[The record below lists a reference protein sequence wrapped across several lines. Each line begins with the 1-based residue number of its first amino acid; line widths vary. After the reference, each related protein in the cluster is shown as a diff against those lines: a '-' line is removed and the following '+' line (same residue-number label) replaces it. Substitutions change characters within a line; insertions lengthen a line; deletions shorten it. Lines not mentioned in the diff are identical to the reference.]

1 MARVKHPPGTIG
13 LSLGEIVRY
22 VNFLMSL
29 SSVRRP
35 NGSVVASGQSVS
47 IAGNLNEIARMML
60 ATPSHE
66 WLWIQADDHVWR
78 KDALLKLLD
87 CQVDVVVP
95 LIIRRGPPF
104 IPVINKRLTRAGY
117 LSYGY
122 DEIPTRGV
130 WEIGSVAGTGGMLI
144 RRHVLEAV
152 AEWQGHERWFEYGRD
167 DNLSEDYIFCKKL
180 RRAGFKI
187 HCCSDVVMG
196 HSSLFTVWPEVV
208 TDEGGKE
215 RWRLRFDMGTNREG
229 HMSSFYFDT
238 DNQPR
243 KE

>member
-22 VNFLMSL
+22 ASFLMSL
-29 SSVRRP
+29 SAVWRP
-35 NGSVVASGQSVS
+35 PGSVVASGQSVA
-47 IAGNLNEIARMML
+47 IAENLNAITRMML
-60 ATPSHE
+60 ATPSHQ
-66 WLWIQADDHVWR
+66 WLWVQADDHVWR
-78 KDALLKLLD
+78 KDALRKLLD

-104 IPVINKRLTRAGY
+104 LPVINKRRTRAGF

-122 DEIPTRGV
+122 DEIPTSGT
-130 WEIGSVAGTGGMLI
+130 WEIGSVAGSGGMLI
-144 RRHVLEAV
+144 RRHVIEAV
-152 AEWQGHERWFEYGRD
+152 VEWQGHERLWEYSKG
-167 DNLSEDYIFCKKL
+167 DNTNEDYLLSQKI
-180 RRAGFKI
+180 RRAGFTI

-196 HSSLFTVWPEVV
+196 HSALFTVWPEVV
-208 TDEGGKE
+208 SRDDGEH
-215 RWRLRFDMGTNREG
+215 WRLRFDMGTNREG
-229 HMSSFYFDT
+229 QMSSFYLDT